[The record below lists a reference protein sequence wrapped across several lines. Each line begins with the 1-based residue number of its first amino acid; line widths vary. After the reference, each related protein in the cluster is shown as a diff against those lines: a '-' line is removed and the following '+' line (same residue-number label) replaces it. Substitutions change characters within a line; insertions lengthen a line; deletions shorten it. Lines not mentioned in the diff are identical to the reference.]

1 MLNFFDR
8 VVALYDP
15 QAAVRRAQARRVLA
29 HYDAAKPGR
38 LRKDHTRKNPSP
50 NDLAQRGAVALR
62 NHARYLERNHDI
74 TRGVLRTLVN
84 NVVGAT
90 GIGIEP
96 QPRRKDGSIHTE
108 YAAAL
113 RALHRQWCKRPE
125 VTGRMHWAQAERM
138 LAYTWLR
145 DGEAFAQQVIG
156 PAVGL
161 VHGSQVPYS
170 LELLEPDFVPI
181 EYNDPGRGIRQG
193 VQLNAWGRP
202 TGYLCHKHDPRE
214 AGVWVSPADL
224 KTVPAANML
233 HLSTMDRL
241 HQVRGV
247 SEFASVLTRVEDLKD
262 YEESERIAAKVA
274 ASMGAYVKRIPGPE
288 GYEHPTEGEAEAER
302 NLRMQPGM
310 IFDGLKVGE
319 EIGMI
324 DTNRPN
330 PNLVSWRSGQLRAY
344 AAGVG
349 ASYSS
354 ISRDY
359 DGTYS
364 ALRQELVEQWVHYA
378 VLTDDFAGQISLPVY
393 ESLVRVAHLS
403 GVLPTPKDVQPG
415 TEAEC
420 LLIGQQMPWID
431 PLKEAKAWELLAQS
445 GFASEVEI
453 IRRRGGNPR
462 EMLEQITEW
471 RREAQERGLRFTS
484 DAAHA
489 KGAAATGQEA
499 ADEASG
505 DGREEGAGTTSMA

>member
-1 MLNFFDR
+1 
-8 VVALYDP
+8 
-15 QAAVRRAQARRVLA
+15 
-29 HYDAAKPGR
+29 
-38 LRKDHTRKNPSP
+38 
-50 NDLAQRGAVALR
+50 
-62 NHARYLERNHDI
+62 
-74 TRGVLRTLVN
+74 
-84 NVVGAT
+84 
-90 GIGIEP
+90 
-96 QPRRKDGSIHTE
+96 
-108 YAAAL
+108 
-113 RALHRQWCKRPE
+113 
-125 VTGRMHWAQAERM
+125 
-138 LAYTWLR
+138 
-145 DGEAFAQQVIG
+145 
-156 PAVGL
+156 
-161 VHGSQVPYS
+161 
-170 LELLEPDFVPI
+170 
-181 EYNDPGRGIRQG
+181 
-193 VQLNAWGRP
+193 
-202 TGYLCHKHDPRE
+202 
-214 AGVWVSPADL
+214 
-224 KTVPAANML
+224 
-233 HLSTMDRL
+233 
-241 HQVRGV
+241 
-247 SEFASVLTRVEDLKD
+247 
-262 YEESERIAAKVA
+262 
-274 ASMGAYVKRIPGPE
+274 MGAYVKRIPGPE
-288 GYEHPTEGEAEAER
+288 GYEHPAEGEAEAER

-393 ESLVRVAHLS
+393 ETLVRVAHLS
-403 GVLPTPKDVQPG
+403 GVLPIPKDVQPG
-415 TEAEC
+415 TESEC
-420 LLIGQQMPWID
+420 LLVGQQMPWID

-471 RREAQERGLRFTS
+471 RRDAQERGLRFTS

-489 KGAAATGQEA
+489 KGATTTGQEA

-505 DGREEGAGTTSMA
+505 DGREEGVGTKSMA